1 MKTNNKL
8 LAALLVFAMLTC
20 TFFVSV
26 PTFAEDATELA
37 EGELAIDKA
46 NVAYNEMNQLAFT
59 LKGTPAEGKEAGIAV
74 WKSTVTGEKTLENA
88 SFINF
93 EYGVLEGVTYWL
105 TQGIAANEMSVK
117 LTVAPCVRDIENP
130 ANVAIAGDFFEYS
143 IYDYVKDRLSDDNVT
158 DVQMKLY
165 YNLVK
170 YGNQAE
176 KVVNG
181 SINIPYVAANN
192 GEINNTGKSLALPA
206 AGDTLTLRANTLNAD
221 GDYFL
226 YWTAPDGTKIYD
238 RVTSVT
244 ASAANAA
251 YTANYGA
258 KADSAYAGAVTFDG
272 IAAGRIEFT
281 PSTSSAPLVKNGHY
295 YYWQEKYCFDNLIR
309 SIVTFEV
316 TSDTD
321 YTVKSYTDI
330 QIKENAT
337 GKYLAY
343 DKTYAVDYMNVGAE
357 LQVFNTGDKNEEKL
371 DFDMIVTETAT
382 NEPMSMYIYYTT
394 GSATKNLRIY
404 MRYDGSGN
412 LYFSPE
418 NNFGNGVARYAGKIA
433 RGEKISITAEIA
445 SSTELKL
452 CVNGKAVT
460 ADAAGTE
467 LGNFTIETVDL
478 TKGYIASFKFETY
491 SYAYSKF
498 ELHNINFV
506 DKDKFN

>member
-20 TFFVSV
+20 TFFVSI

-37 EGELAIDKA
+37 ESELAIDKA

-59 LKGTPAEGKEAGIAV
+59 LEGTPAEGKEAGIAV

-93 EYGVLEGVTYWL
+93 EFGVLEGVTYWL

-192 GEINNTGKSLALPA
+192 GEINNTGKSLALPT

-244 ASAANAA
+244 ATAANAA

-258 KADSAYAGAVTFDG
+258 KADSAYAGSEDLNALSVGEYNLVTNN
-272 IAAGRIEFT
+272 A
-281 PSTSSAPLVKNGHY
+281 
-295 YYWQEKYCFDNLIR
+295 
-309 SIVTFEV
+309 
-316 TSDTD
+316 
-321 YTVKSYTDI
+321 I
-330 QIKENAT
+330 Q
-337 GKYLAY
+337 
-343 DKTYAVDYMNVGAE
+343 TYGGNV
-357 LQVFNTGDKNEEKL
+357 
-371 DFDMIVTETAT
+371 
-382 NEPMSMYIYYTT
+382 YYTT
-394 GSATKNLRIY
+394 GETSHFGGLVVAKGHTKVTSADDRTPLITDLLEVREKNGAKSIHFEKKFIQSGLTGSRVVLKNLGANGENRIDIDFSY
-404 MRYDGSGN
+404 NNAGWIGFDWHVYGSGGKETHPGAT
-412 LYFSPE
+412 FDSSG
-418 NNFGNGVARYAGKIA
+418 NFAIYGVAAGNFK
-433 RGEKISITAEIA
+433 RGEKINLVIDL
-445 SSTELKL
+445 TENGLEFY
-452 CVNGKAVT
+452 VNGNYVT
-460 ADAAGTE
+460 TKSLSWGTDCY
-467 LGNFTIETVDL
+467 FTGFGMTANSGCGFDVD
-478 TKGYIASFKFETY
+478 FY
-491 SYAYSKF
+491 SV
-498 ELHNINFV
+498 NFV
-506 DKDKFN
+506 DTDKFN